1 MSRLCAFTNCA
12 DMIRILI
19 DSLFFVCFIVA
30 LIGLVAIALVS
41 MGIRL
46 VWWLFTLPMR
56 AWEGSWSR

>member
-1 MSRLCAFTNCA
+1 
-12 DMIRILI
+12 MIRILI

>member
-1 MSRLCAFTNCA
+1 
-12 DMIRILI
+12 MIRILI

-30 LIGLVAIALVS
+30 LVGLVAIALVS

-56 AWEGSWSR
+56 ILEGRTWAR

>member
-1 MSRLCAFTNCA
+1 V
-12 DMIRILI
+12 IRIAVNF
-19 DSLFFVCFIVA
+19 LFFLCFIVA
-30 LIGLVAIALVS
+30 LAALVAIALVS